1 MAKPILT
8 QEIVRS
14 LLDYDPE
21 TGIFTWRYRDREY
34 FPTDHAQKAWN
45 AKLAGKKA
53 GAMSYYGY
61 IQIAIFG
68 RLFLAHR
75 LAILYVTGSFPN
87 IDIDH
92 VDRDKTNN
100 RFDNLRIVNRSIN
113 QQNRVN
119 PRSDNKT
126 KILGVRQTQSGKFYA
141 KIGIN
146 GKRHSIGTFNT
157 PEEASAAYL
166 AAKKAL
172 HPDAIQALDTAQI
185 S

>member
-1 MAKPILT
+1 MARTIVT
-8 QEIVRS
+8 QNLVRE
-14 LLDYDPE
+14 LLHYDPE
-21 TGIFTWRYRDREY
+21 TGIFTWRHRDREY

-61 IQIAIFG
+61 IQIGIFG
-68 RLFLAHR
+68 RLFRAHR

-126 KILGVRQTQSGKFYA
+126 KILGAQQRSGKRFVA
-141 KIGIN
+141 RIGVN
-146 GKRHSIGTFNT
+146 GKYHHLGSFSTA
-157 PEEASAAYL
+157 EEASAAYL
-166 AAKKAL
+166 AAKQVY
-172 HPDAIQALDTAQI
+172 HPDAVQTVDA
-185 S
+185 